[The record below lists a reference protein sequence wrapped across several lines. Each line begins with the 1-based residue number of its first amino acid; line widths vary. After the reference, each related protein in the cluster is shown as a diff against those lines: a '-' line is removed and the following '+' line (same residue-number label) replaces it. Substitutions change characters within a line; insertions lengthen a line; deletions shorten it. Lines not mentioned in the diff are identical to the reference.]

1 MKRAIDLTL
10 FLIVMSVV
18 AAMLFLPAHATGQPD
33 PAPATS
39 ASTSAATSNSLSSA
53 YTAAVSEGGAGGS
66 VKSGNSYALMSGTT
80 SPLPSG
86 LCPKG
91 DSSYV
96 QVFWGLLTVAS
107 SSTRSEM
114 ECLDKVL
121 SMLRDTAP
129 KPVVNYLQ
137 PPIPAAQPVTVNVA
151 QPEPVK
157 CEVPVK
163 PIKAKVVK
171 VSPALSALTA
181 LPPCR

>member
-18 AAMLFLPAHATGQPD
+18 AAMLFLPAHATGKPD
-33 PAPATS
+33 PTPIASSATS
-39 ASTSAATSNSLSSA
+39 NSAATSNSLSSA
-53 YTAAVSEGGAGGS
+53 YASAVSEGGSGGLGGS
-66 VKSGNSYALMSGTT
+66 VKSGNSYALMSGTAA
-80 SPLPSG
+80 PLPSG

-129 KPVVNYLQ
+129 KPVVVNYLQ
-137 PPIPAAQPVTVNVA
+137 PPIPSAPVTVNVT

-157 CEVPVK
+157 CVAPVK
-163 PIKAKVVK
+163 PKAKVAAK
-171 VSPALSALTA
+171 KPMECKA
-181 LPPCR
+181 